1 MSSVRPSR
9 ARLVH
14 PDLAARV
21 PAIRSAASA
30 ALVIGALTAV
40 CIVVQAVALA
50 TAIDRSLLHHVPL
63 SMLRPELIALA
74 LAVVA
79 RAVLALVGE
88 RTAERTA
95 ESVVTAMRGQLLRHV
110 LALGPGWLGGERP
123 GELSLTATRGL
134 RSLHTYFSR
143 YLPQAAAAAVIP
155 VILLAWIASQD
166 WLSLVIVL
174 ALVLAVPITMIYFG
188 REANRRTARQWRRLG
203 SLAGRFLQ
211 LIEGLPT
218 LRAFGRDA
226 LRATRSRRVHR
237 RRPRRHHAHLARRL
251 PLRTLDGSDRRIRRR
266 IRGHGLGS
274 APVVGRARPADGDG
288 RASGHSGDLHPSAPG
303 RGRVPRQ
310 HRRASGGGPGRSRS
324 WLSLPTTQPAS
335 TQPTST
341 QPTASPPR
349 QLAASRQSRRGPPWT
364 CASTAFASP
373 MRIAPRPHSR
383 GSPSMC
389 RPEAGWRSSG
399 HREPASRPSWPRSSD
414 SWRRRQD
421 PSPSMA
427 RRSCDVP
434 VAQWRTHFS
443 WLPQRPY
450 LFTATLAENLR
461 LGAPEATDELLE
473 RVTAAVGLD
482 RLVAHLP
489 LGLATQLGQD
499 GLTLSTGER
508 QRVALARA
516 LLRPAPIL
524 LLDEPTAS
532 LDPPTTARLAHTIA
546 PWLDGRTVIVTAH
559 EPTLLAHFD
568 DVVDCAQRTFARGH
582 AMKAIR
588 RILAEPGTPYG
599 RLALAGLLGLAA
611 AAATIGLLAGS
622 GYILGRAASH
632 PPLSALVGIL
642 AAVEVLA
649 FLRGPLRYAE
659 RLVGHDAALRALA
672 RWRVWLYDCLTPR
685 VPAALSGW
693 RSGDLLA
700 SAIDDVDTLQDLYL
714 RTLLPLGIAAGA
726 AIVGIVVVGLEL
738 PVAALALGIPL
749 VAGVHAAPVPGLAQR
764 RP

>member
-1 MSSVRPSR
+1 MRHTAPTCEDAPIAPVRPSR
-9 ARLVH
+9 TRLVH
-14 PDLAARV
+14 PDLADRV

-40 CIVVQAVALA
+40 CIVVQAAALA

-74 LAVVA
+74 LAVAA
-79 RAVLALVGE
+79 RAALGLVGE

-95 ESVVTAMRGQLLRHV
+95 ESVVTVMRGQLLRHV

-166 WLSLVIVL
+166 WLSLVIVV

-218 LRAFGRDA
+218 LRAFGRDGYGRREVVESTEGVRVATMRTLRVAFLSA
-226 LRATRSRRVHR
+226 LSMDLIAGFGVGFV
-237 RRPRRHHAHLARRL
+237 AMALGLRL
-251 PLRTLDGSDRRIRRR
+251 LWGELDLQTAMAVLLVTPEIFIPLRRAGAEFHASTEGQAAAARVIEILALAPDNATGYTGSVAAPQSRLVAAKPVRSAVDLRIDSLRVTYAQRSSPALEGFSLHLPAGSRVALVGPSGAGKSSVVAALLGFVAPSAGSISLDG
-266 IRGHGLGS
+266 
-274 APVVGRARPADGDG
+274 
-288 RASGHSGDLHPSAPG
+288 
-303 RGRVPRQ
+303 
-310 HRRASGGGPGRSRS
+310 
-324 WLSLPTTQPAS
+324 T
-335 TQPTST
+335 
-341 QPTASPPR
+341 
-349 QLAASRQSRRGPPWT
+349 
-364 CASTAFASP
+364 
-373 MRIAPRPHSR
+373 
-383 GSPSMC
+383 
-389 RPEAGWRSSG
+389 
-399 HREPASRPSWPRSSD
+399 
-414 SWRRRQD
+414 
-421 PSPSMA
+421 
-427 RRSCDVP
+427 RSCDVP
-434 VAQWRTHFS
+434 VAQWRTQFS

-473 RVTAAVGLD
+473 RLTAAVGLD

-532 LDPPTTARLAHTIA
+532 LDPPTTARMAHSIE

-568 DVVDCAQRTFARGH
+568 DVVDVRG
-582 AMKAIR
+582 APLPA
-588 RILAEPGTPYG
+588 GT
-599 RLALAGLLGLAA
+599 
-611 AAATIGLLAGS
+611 S
-622 GYILGRAASH
+622 
-632 PPLSALVGIL
+632 
-642 AAVEVLA
+642 
-649 FLRGPLRYAE
+649 
-659 RLVGHDAALRALA
+659 
-672 RWRVWLYDCLTPR
+672 
-685 VPAALSGW
+685 
-693 RSGDLLA
+693 
-700 SAIDDVDTLQDLYL
+700 
-714 RTLLPLGIAAGA
+714 
-726 AIVGIVVVGLEL
+726 
-738 PVAALALGIPL
+738 
-749 VAGVHAAPVPGLAQR
+749 
-764 RP
+764 